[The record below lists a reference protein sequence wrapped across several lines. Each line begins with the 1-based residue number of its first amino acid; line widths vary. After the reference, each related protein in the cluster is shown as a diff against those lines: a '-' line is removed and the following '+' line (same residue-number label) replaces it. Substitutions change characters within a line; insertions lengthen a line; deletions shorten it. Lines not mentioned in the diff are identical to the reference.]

1 MTNSKLPSACAVAIA
16 KAKIQSRFYDNHDKY
31 RKDTYSICNIVE
43 LCVGILAASLPAL
56 RPLFR
61 SLLETTKTRSER
73 RNGDGTGGAS
83 GLGNGCAKRN
93 CYIQGQGIVLDSFP
107 HSATE
112 GKHNA
117 RISAKIARKNGST
130 LHSEEGLSV
139 KEDFSTDFPMKRS
152 RDAGSSAENILQLQG
167 IEQVNTKTVKSSL

>member
-139 KEDFSTDFPMKRS
+139 KEDFPTEFPMKRS